1 MPPSVYPTRSTE
13 ELINEAS
20 TKEPEKAEI
29 TGKIAGNEDSGK
41 NAGNENS
48 TTTTESVADDSKD
61 DDMQAI
67 IAIVVTFL
75 GNHFIQGSKGIGQ
88 WPKS

>member
-1 MPPSVYPTRSTE
+1 MTPPVYPTLSTE

-29 TGKIAGNEDSGK
+29 TAK
-41 NAGNENS
+41 NVGNENS
-48 TTTTESVADDSKD
+48 TTTESIPEDKE

-67 IAIVVTFL
+67 IAIVITFL
-75 GNHFIQGSKGIGQ
+75 GNRI
-88 WPKS
+88 